1 MQDNV
6 AVVEDSTKIDFTGAP
21 TSELIL
27 GIQSNLSAMM
37 ASISDAKLTLE
48 EDNWNKESEVIS
60 ALSIASKKLPSIN
73 TVIDGTTWDNFWNAV
88 LFKSKQSIY
97 SERREDSY
105 EILKNFYAILS
116 TQEEK
121 LMKTM
126 VMISEKQNN
135 LHNQVLVLSDFLDNL
150 KAEAKDVTDDNRKAI
165 YNKFI
170 AYISSMEILKIG
182 LDKKYDL
189 NVVEISSLMSDMS
202 LRKVTFFDL
211 IKSYLDKKFVNN
223 QIEEAAD
230 TVNQMDDSINRLM
243 QETDAQDLR
252 IADKVSDIAGGIPIK
267 ENTISGMIENYTAS
281 IEKIAENLK
290 KGDDNNKQLISM
302 IEINKPLFDREVGE
316 LVSEEM
322 KKLK

>member
-1 MQDNV
+1 MQNNV
-6 AVVEDSTKIDFTGAP
+6 TVVDPTKIDFTGVP
-21 TSELIL
+21 TSDLIL
-27 GIQSNLSAMM
+27 VIQSNLSDMM
-37 ASISDAKLTLE
+37 TSISDAKISLD
-48 EDNWNKESEVIS
+48 EDNWNKESEIIS
-60 ALSIASKKLPSIN
+60 TLSIASKKLPSIN
-73 TVIDGTTWDNFWNAV
+73 KVIDGTKWDNFWNAV
-88 LFKSKQSIY
+88 FFKSKQSIY

-121 LMKTM
+121 LMNTM
-126 VMISEKQNN
+126 VMISDKQAN
-135 LHNQVLVLSDFLDNL
+135 LHKQVNILSDFLEKL
-150 KAEAKDVTDDNRKAI
+150 KFDAEKETDDNRIAV

-211 IKSYLDKKFVNN
+211 IKSYLNKKFVNN

-243 QETDAQDLR
+243 KETDAQDLR
-252 IADKVSDIAGGIPIK
+252 NADKVSKIAAGTPIK
-267 ENTISGMIENYTAS
+267 EDTISGMIKSYTDS

-290 KGDDNNKQLISM
+290 NGNENNKQLISL
-302 IEINKPLFDREVGE
+302 IEINKPLFEKEVGE